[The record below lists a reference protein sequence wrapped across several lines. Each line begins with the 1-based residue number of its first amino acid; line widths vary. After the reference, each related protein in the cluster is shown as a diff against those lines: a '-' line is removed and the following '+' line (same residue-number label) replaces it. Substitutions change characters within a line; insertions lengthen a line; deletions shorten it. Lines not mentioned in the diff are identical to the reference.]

1 MKSNIIPGEYEI
13 PARRRASVLQSV
25 ARRAILKRLDG
36 IRDGYV
42 ELADGAEIHRFGTRE
57 AGGLMARIDVH
68 DPQFY
73 ADFALGGSVGAGEGY
88 IYRTWDCD
96 DLAALVRI
104 LVRNKDV
111 LYGIDNAWARLTQP
125 ALNVAHALNRN
136 SLAGSRKNIAAH
148 YDLGNDLFS
157 LFLDETMMYSCAI
170 FAPGIETLKEASDF
184 KNDLICRKLDL
195 GPADHLLEIG
205 TGWGGF
211 AIHAARHYG
220 CRVTTTTISKEQ
232 HALARE
238 RIIRA
243 GLTDRITLLLD
254 DYRDLQGQY
263 DKLVSIEMIEAVGH
277 QYLDA
282 YFRRCSELLK
292 PNGLM
297 LLQAIT
303 INDQQYEAA
312 RKSVDFIKRFIFPG
326 SFLPSVTC
334 IADTL
339 TRVTDMR
346 VFHIDDIGPH
356 YAETLRHWRSRFKSS
371 KEKVLRLGYPES
383 FVRMWEFY
391 LCYCEGGFDERH
403 ISDVQM
409 LLSKPGNRRAP
420 LVNQSAVWMRA

>member
-1 MKSNIIPGEYEI
+1 MRSSIIPRELNS
-13 PARRRASVLQSV
+13 PDSRRPGIIQNVS
-25 ARRAILKRLDG
+25 RRAILKRLSKIEHGYIELVDG
-36 IRDGYV
+36 P
-42 ELADGAEIHRFGTRE
+42 ELHRFGAPTTD
-57 AGGLMARIDVH
+57 GLHARVEVH

-88 IYRTWDCD
+88 IHQTWDCD
-96 DLAALVRI
+96 DLATLVRI
-104 LVRNKDV
+104 LLRNKDV
-111 LYGIDNAWARLTQP
+111 LYGIDNAWATLSKP
-125 ALNVAHALNRN
+125 ALNLAHALNRN
-136 SLAGSRKNIAAH
+136 SVAGSRKNISAH

-170 FAPGIETLKEASDF
+170 FAPGVATLKQASDY

-195 GPADHLLEIG
+195 GPDDHLLEIG

-211 AIHAARHYG
+211 AMHAARHYG

-232 HALARE
+232 NTLARD
-238 RIIRA
+238 RIEAA
-243 GLTDRITLLLD
+243 GLSDRINLLLQ

-263 DKLVSIEMIEAVGH
+263 DKIVSIEMIEAVGH
-277 QYLDA
+277 QYLDT
-282 YFRRCSELLK
+282 YFQRCGDLLK
-292 PNGLM
+292 PDGLM

-312 RKSVDFIKRFIFPG
+312 RKTVDFIKRFIFPG
-326 SFLPSVTC
+326 SFLPSVT
-334 IADTL
+334 AMANAL
-339 TRVTDMR
+339 TRNTDMR

-356 YAETLRHWRSRFKSS
+356 YGETLRRWRARFTA
-371 KEKVLRLGYPES
+371 EQDKVRRLGYPES

-409 LLSKPGNRRAP
+409 LLAKPGNRRAP
-420 LVNQSAVWMRA
+420 LASGAWQL